1 MIKYIPKPIPITT
14 EDEKTLKRLAH
25 EEYEKQKKNPTEVFW
40 WLHDDEHRGYKSK
53 TQ

>member
-40 WLHDDEHRGYKSK
+40 WLKEKHHDSVQG
-53 TQ
+53 